1 MAGITSVQ
9 AETNLT
15 KWLAASEAVAA
26 GQSFSY
32 SSGTTSRQLTRA
44 DAAEIQSMIEFWDSQ
59 CKRLS
64 RGSGTVMRQGVPSG
78 N

>member
-1 MAGITSVQ
+1 MAGITLQQ
-9 AETNLT
+9 AETNLAT
-15 KWLAASEAVAA
+15 WLAASEKVAA

-32 SSGTTSRQLTRA
+32 SSGTTNRQLTNA
-44 DAAEIQSMIEFWDSQ
+44 DAAEIQSMITFWDGQ

>member
-1 MAGITSVQ
+1 MAGITLQQ
-9 AETNLT
+9 AETNLAT
-15 KWLAASEAVAA
+15 WLAASEKVAA

-32 SSGTTSRQLTRA
+32 SSGTTNRQLTNA
-44 DAAEIQSMIEFWDSQ
+44 DAGEIQSMITFWDSQ